1 MLKCFFFGKDS
12 PSLTLSQD
20 IRNCITGP
28 QGRYA
33 NLILPTKLG
42 LTDSTVVL
50 VINDYH
56 AQFGWTPGKTEV
68 KYEVQDMN
76 TKEFRDVLMT
86 LFPFL
91 FLEIHRK
98 IPSQNWEKSF

>member
-1 MLKCFFFGKDS
+1 MS
-12 PSLTLSQD
+12 ENP
-20 IRNCITGP
+20 
-28 QGRYA
+28 
-33 NLILPTKLG
+33 ILPTKTG
-42 LTDSTVVL
+42 LADSRLIL

-56 AQFGWTPGKTEV
+56 AQFYWTPGKTGA

-86 LFPFL
+86 LFLFL